1 MVRSLKNSFLPISR
15 IPPEVLSLIPDYC
28 EEEYVDRASITLT
41 HVCRRWREA
50 FISRST
56 LWTHLDCMDVDKTR
70 TYIQRS
76 KSSPLRIFIF
86 DTWGK
91 RCPNHA
97 FSLVIPHIS
106 RIRSLMILAGA
117 IPDLL
122 RHFCCHPPLLE
133 ELDINITLLPTLT
146 IDNAMFGGDLSP
158 LRRLTLIG
166 VVTHLPWRNMA
177 KLTVFK
183 LHCPLMYEVA
193 VTRIL
198 DFFESVPLLNTVD
211 VTNSIPDSSDAPPG
225 RTVSLRHLKTLSIAT
240 GPVHSILSHLRIPIG
255 ASLRVWT
262 TFGSQ
267 TSPLLSYLPE
277 TSFNILSLSHIAA
290 VDLCFHLEDKC
301 VQLSG
306 PSGSLRLFARWTNR
320 RIPLSTM
327 DHRILRSLGPR
338 VCSTT
343 QRLVILGYI
352 NRSPADTEGCPIF
365 HTLSSMNNLRTLVLS
380 QCYHRPFLFALDP
393 GKNSSKQVLC
403 PDLKEIVFYTA
414 SWGYAGS
421 LIGMA
426 KRRAVKGVKL
436 LSIKMIG
443 LGAPPMD
450 ANVVKLREYVTQVEY
465 RGDTAPLS

>member
-1 MVRSLKNSFLPISR
+1 MVRSLKSSFLPISR

-122 RHFCCHPPLLE
+122 RHFRCHPPLLE

-177 KLTVFK
+177 NLTVFK

-198 DFFESVPLLNTVD
+198 DFFESVPPQHSRRYKF
-211 VTNSIPDSSDAPPG
+211 NSRFIRCSARANCVPAPPQN
-225 RTVSLRHLKTLSIAT
+225 SLHRNGS
-240 GPVHSILSHLRIPIG
+240 S
-255 ASLRVWT
+255 
-262 TFGSQ
+262 TF
-267 TSPLLSYLPE
+267 
-277 TSFNILSLSHIAA
+277 
-290 VDLCFHLEDKC
+290 
-301 VQLSG
+301 
-306 PSGSLRLFARWTNR
+306 
-320 RIPLSTM
+320 
-327 DHRILRSLGPR
+327 
-338 VCSTT
+338 
-343 QRLVILGYI
+343 
-352 NRSPADTEGCPIF
+352 
-365 HTLSSMNNLRTLVLS
+365 
-380 QCYHRPFLFALDP
+380 
-393 GKNSSKQVLC
+393 
-403 PDLKEIVFYTA
+403 DLKSPSYPHRCIIE
-414 SWGYAGS
+414 
-421 LIGMA
+421 
-426 KRRAVKGVKL
+426 GV
-436 LSIKMIG
+436 
-443 LGAPPMD
+443 D
-450 ANVVKLREYVTQVEY
+450 YLR
-465 RGDTAPLS
+465 